1 MGTRIAPTHLDTA
14 GPSATRE
21 APPDGAGG
29 VPGPYDRRVT
39 TGDGT
44 KGHVLPPGVG
54 DGGGGG
60 TAAPPVPEP
69 THAER
74 ARTLVA
80 GSNRGVLSTVAAD
93 PAAGGSEASAAV
105 AGYPFGSV
113 ATYGLD
119 DAGRPIVFVS
129 TMAEHTRNAAAD
141 PRASLIV
148 TEPVPEGSDPL
159 AAGRVTLVGELL
171 EVRGDERPA
180 VRDRY
185 LAANPASA
193 YYIDFGDFSFWR
205 LEVAG
210 VRYVGGYG
218 RMSWVRAADYAAAEP
233 DPLAGEAGAGIVE
246 HMNADHADSLVLLA
260 RVLGGRPDTTEAV
273 MTAVD
278 RYGVDLVAGGPS
290 GRGAVR
296 VGFDAPVA
304 TPAAARPAMIRLL
317 ERARNR

>member
-1 MGTRIAPTHLDTA
+1 VGTRIASAQLDT
-14 GPSATRE
+14 GDSSATRE
-21 APPDGAGG
+21 ALPDRAGG
-29 VPGPYDRRVT
+29 VPGPYDRSVT
-39 TGDGT
+39 TGDRT
-44 KGHVLPPGVG
+44 TGHLLPAGMG
-54 DGGGGG
+54 DGNGGG
-60 TAAPPVPEP
+60 TGAPPVPEP

-93 PAAGGSEASAAV
+93 PGAGGSEAAAPV

-113 ATYGLD
+113 ATYALD
-119 DAGRPIVFVS
+119 EVGRPIVFVS

-148 TEPVPEGSDPL
+148 TEPVPEGRDPL
-159 AAGRVTLVGELL
+159 AAGRVTLIGELL
-171 EVRGDERPA
+171 EVTGDERPA

-218 RMSWVRAADYAAAEP
+218 RMSWVSAADYAAAEP
-233 DPLAGEAGAGIVE
+233 DPLAGEAAAGIVE

-260 RVLGGRPDTTEAV
+260 RALGGRPDATEAV

-278 RYGVDLVAGGPS
+278 RYGFDLVAAGPS
-290 GRGAVR
+290 GRAAVR
-296 VGFDAPVA
+296 VGFDAPVT
-304 TPAAARPAMIRLL
+304 TPAGARPAMIRLL
-317 ERARNR
+317 DRVRNQ

>member
-1 MGTRIAPTHLDTA
+1 
-14 GPSATRE
+14 
-21 APPDGAGG
+21 
-29 VPGPYDRRVT
+29 
-39 TGDGT
+39 
-44 KGHVLPPGVG
+44 
-54 DGGGGG
+54 
-60 TAAPPVPEP
+60 
-69 THAER
+69 
-74 ARTLVA
+74 
-80 GSNRGVLSTVAAD
+80 VAAD
-93 PAAGGSEASAAV
+93 PAAGGSEAAAGV

-113 ATYGLD
+113 ATYALD
-119 DAGRPIVFVS
+119 EAGRPIVFVS

-159 AAGRVTLVGELL
+159 AAGRVTLIGQLL
-171 EVRGDERPA
+171 EVTGDERPA

-218 RMSWVRAADYAAAEP
+218 RMSWVAPADYAAAEP
-233 DPLAGEAGAGIVE
+233 DPLAGEAAGIVE

-260 RVLGGRPDTTEAV
+260 RALGGRADAAQAV

-278 RYGVDLVAGGPS
+278 RYGFDLVVGGPA
-290 GRGAVR
+290 GRAALR
-296 VGFDAPVA
+296 LGFDAPVS
-304 TPAAARPAMIRLL
+304 TPAAARPAMIRLV
-317 ERARNR
+317 ERARNP